1 LPVVFGGI
9 MTKTKSYEQLKQRV
23 NELESKL
30 SECQKELNCLY
41 GLCRLV
47 EEHSLSLDEL
57 LQEIPVM
64 LAASWEHPEMACA
77 RIIMGDKE
85 FSTKNFRVTKSGM
98 AADIKADGRKEG
110 KIEVFY
116 FGETPELNM
125 GTFLEEER
133 NLIDAVAAWLGRI
146 IERKLWEE
154 ETGHQWEQFAAIIDN
169 FADSLY
175 ISDPHTYEVLLV
187 NKSLREALG
196 RNPVGGLCYKEFQ
209 GRSSPCEFCTNDIIL
224 KDKKPYVWEHRN
236 PLLGKDLLLT
246 DQIIRWPDGRKVR
259 YEIGIDITQ
268 RKRDEA
274 ERRRLAAAIQQTQ
287 EGVLIADTAVK
298 IQYVNPALEFITGY
312 TRDEFMGRDADRF
325 LSGEHHGTTLNPLQ
339 DVVRNGTPWS
349 GHLSRARKDKTF
361 YDAELTIT
369 PIRDASGAIMSYVVV
384 ERDVTHEVKLEREL
398 RHRQQMEALGTLA
411 GGIAHDFNNILM
423 PITINTELAIRS
435 AGKSNK
441 ASEPLRHVLEAAKRG
456 RELIKQ
462 IITFSRRRE
471 QKREPIRI
479 APVIKEALKLL
490 KASIPSNITIRES
503 INDDPS
509 EVVMADFTQI
519 YQVLMNLCTNAA
531 HAMRESGG
539 VMDLSLKSVEVD
551 KDTASSHAD
560 LESGPYLRLTV
571 SDTGEGMETEILDR
585 IFEPFFTTKE
595 RSEGTGMGLAV
606 VHGIVKSYGGAITV
620 YSEVGKG
627 TTFNV
632 FLPRLVGSLERENTS
647 PIDIPK
653 GNERILLV
661 DDEELVL
668 RSERDMLVSLG
679 YRVIS
684 FTKSDAALKLFHT
697 QPDEFDL
704 VITDQAMPTMTG
716 ITLSRKLLQTRQDIP
731 IILCTGFSEAV
742 DEDKARAEGIR
753 EFVMKPFTTK
763 EMADTIRRV
772 LDT

>member
-423 PITINTELAIRS
+423 PITINTELAIRG

-539 VMDLSLKSVEVD
+539 VMDLSLKSVEID